1 MVRIVKHGRGLLVVL
16 ALLAIAVSACSSDV
30 GSKSSNAAS
39 QRAGQSQAAAS
50 QRAGASQAA
59 VSQGTDGGNISGA
72 AAALEN
78 VTSYKFSATLAG
90 GQFATLATLIGGTG
104 TSGAVTL
111 SGTIVVKPEKAADI
125 TIAPWHVIEVGGV
138 EYTDLSG
145 TGSYV
150 SNPASDTGMAKS
162 LSPAEMFSGALGAI
176 NAGDFNK
183 VGTEQKNGVTADHYV
198 ATEAALAKLGQ
209 RGVAPGATWT
219 AEIWIAK
226 DGGYPGSMKI
236 IATMPDQSIG
246 YEMLFDL
253 TNVND
258 PANKVTAPAV

>member
-50 QRAGASQAA
+50 Q
-59 VSQGTDGGNISGA
+59 GTDGGNISGA

-78 VTSYKFSATLAG
+78 ITSYKFSMTLAG
-90 GQFATLATLIGGTG
+90 GQFATLTTLLGGTG

-125 TIAPWHVIEVGGV
+125 TIAPWHIIEVGGV
-138 EYTDLSG
+138 DYTDLSG

-150 SNPASDTGMAKS
+150 SSPASDTSMAKS
-162 LSPAEMFSGALGAI
+162 LSPAEMFSGALGVFS
-176 NAGDFNK
+176 AGDFNK
-183 VGTEQKNGVTADHYV
+183 VGTEQKNDVSADHYV

>member
-50 QRAGASQAA
+50 Q
-59 VSQGTDGGNISGA
+59 GTDGGNISGA

-78 VTSYKFSATLAG
+78 ITSYKFSMTLAG
-90 GQFATLATLIGGTG
+90 GQFATLATLLGGTG
-104 TSGAVTL
+104 TRVTL

-125 TIAPWHVIEVGGV
+125 TIAPWHIIEVGGV
-138 EYTDLSG
+138 DYTDLSG

-150 SNPASDTGMAKS
+150 SSPASDTSMAKS

>member
-50 QRAGASQAA
+50 Q
-59 VSQGTDGGNISGA
+59 GTDGGNISGA

-78 VTSYKFSATLAG
+78 ITSYKFSMTLAG
-90 GQFATLATLIGGTG
+90 GQFATLTTLLGGTG

-125 TIAPWHVIEVGGV
+125 TIAPWHIIEVGGV
-138 EYTDLSG
+138 DYTDLSG

-150 SNPASDTGMAKS
+150 SSPASDTSMAKS
-162 LSPAEMFSGALGAI
+162 LSPAEMFSGALGVFS
-176 NAGDFNK
+176 AGDFNK

-226 DGGYPGSMKI
+226 DGGYPDSMKI

-246 YEMLFDL
+246 YEILFDL

>member
-16 ALLAIAVSACSSDV
+16 ALVAIAVSACSSDV

-50 QRAGASQAA
+50 Q
-59 VSQGTDGGNISGA
+59 GTDAGNISGA

-78 VTSYKFSATLAG
+78 VTSYKFSMTLAG
-90 GQFATLATLIGGTG
+90 GQFATLVTLLGGTG
-104 TSGAVTL
+104 PNSAIPL

-125 TIAPWHVIEVGGV
+125 TSAPWHVIEVGGV
-138 EYTDLSG
+138 EYMDLSG

-150 SNPASDTGMAKS
+150 SNPASDTSMSKS
-162 LSPAEMFSGALGAI
+162 LSPAAMFSGALGAI

-183 VGTEQKNGVTADHYV
+183 VGTEQKNDVSADHYV

-226 DGGYPGSMKI
+226 DGGYPGSIKI

>member
-16 ALLAIAVSACSSDV
+16 ALVAIAVSACSSDV

-50 QRAGASQAA
+50 Q
-59 VSQGTDGGNISGA
+59 GTDAGNISGA

-78 VTSYKFSATLAG
+78 VTSYKFSMTLAG
-90 GQFATLATLIGGTG
+90 GQFATLVTLLGGTG
-104 TSGAVTL
+104 PNSAIPL

-125 TIAPWHVIEVGGV
+125 TSAPWHVIEVGGV
-138 EYTDLSG
+138 EYMDLSG

-150 SNPASDTGMAKS
+150 SNPASDTSMAKS
-162 LSPAEMFSGALGAI
+162 LSPAGMFSGALGAI

-183 VGTEQKNGVTADHYV
+183 VGTEQKNDVSADHYV